1 MGKNRP
7 YQRTERLNSRV
18 REVLAVACQRE
29 TREEA
34 LRNAVITGVE
44 VTRDLSVARVYYYV
58 IGEGAE
64 EVRVALERASGF
76 LRSRVGQEVRM
87 RQTPELRFHF
97 DNSVDH
103 GRRVEGILADL
114 HIPTEQVEAVGL
126 GSEEE

>member
-18 REVLAVACQRE
+18 REILAVACQRE
-29 TREEA
+29 TREES

-58 IGEGAE
+58 IGDGVE
-64 EVRVALERASGF
+64 EVRVAFERASGF

-97 DNSVDH
+97 DNSIDH

-114 HIPTEQVEAVGL
+114 HIPSETPQVEGL
-126 GSEEE
+126 GQEEE

>member
-87 RQTPELRFHF
+87 RVTPELRFHF

-114 HIPTEQVEAVGL
+114 HIPTEQVEAAGL

>member
-18 REVLAVACQRE
+18 REILAVACQRE

-64 EVRVALERASGF
+64 EVRVAFERASGF

-97 DNSVDH
+97 DNSIDH

-114 HIPTEQVEAVGL
+114 HIPAEQSEAAEL

>member
-18 REVLAVACQRE
+18 REILAIACQRE

-34 LRNAVITGVE
+34 LRNAVITAVE

-58 IGEGAE
+58 IGDGAD
-64 EVRVALERASGF
+64 EVQAAFERAGGF

-97 DNSVDH
+97 DESIDH

-114 HIPTEQVEAVGL
+114 HIPETSPQEQEL
-126 GSEEE
+126 GQEEE

>member
-18 REVLAVACQRE
+18 REILAVACQRE

-58 IGEGAE
+58 IGEGAAD
-64 EVRVALERASGF
+64 VSAARCASVAG
-76 LRSRVGQEVRM
+76 
-87 RQTPELRFHF
+87 
-97 DNSVDH
+97 
-103 GRRVEGILADL
+103 
-114 HIPTEQVEAVGL
+114 
-126 GSEEE
+126 

>member
-7 YQRTERLNSRV
+7 YQRTDRLNSRL

-34 LRNAVITGVE
+34 LRFAVITGVE

-58 IGEGAE
+58 RGEGHDD
-64 EVRVALERASGF
+64 VAKALSRASGF

-87 RQTPELRFHF
+87 RQTPDLRFHY
-97 DNSVDH
+97 DDSIDH
-103 GRRVEGILADL
+103 GRRVEDILSHL
-114 HIPTEQVEAVGL
+114 EIPNAEEHED
-126 GSEEE
+126 GSPES